1 MKRRDFITLLGGAA
15 VTWPL
20 AARAQQ
26 GERVRRL
33 GALMS
38 GAETDP
44 EMQAR
49 LASFRQGLGRF
60 GWTDERNIHVD
71 YRFAAANMDRAQE
84 LARELIALKP
94 DVLVAWATGPAVALQ
109 QQNRSIP
116 TVFIGAEDPTGAG
129 LITSLVHPGG
139 NLTGTILYEES
150 IVGKWLAMLKEIAP
164 RLERAAV
171 LHNPKST
178 TGIYVQAAKAI
189 APSLRIELVLSF
201 VESSTDIERAIDS
214 FAVVPNGGLLV
225 LPDLTTAL
233 NRDLIISLAA
243 KHQLPAV
250 YQARFWVAAGGLMSY
265 GADRVVASR
274 QAAYYVDRLL
284 RGAAPADLPVE
295 GPTRFET
302 TLNLKTAKALGL
314 SVPPGLLIA
323 ADEVIE

>member
-1 MKRRDFITLLGGAA
+1 M
-15 VTWPL
+15 
-20 AARAQQ
+20 
-26 GERVRRL
+26 
-33 GALMS
+33 
-38 GAETDP
+38 
-44 EMQAR
+44 
-49 LASFRQGLGRF
+49 LASHGPGVRVNALG
-60 GWTDERNIHVD
+60 VP
-71 YRFAAANMDRAQE
+71 
-84 LARELIALKP
+84 L
-94 DVLVAWATGPAVALQ
+94 AWATGPAVALQ

-116 TVFIGAEDPTGAG
+116 TVFIGAEDPIGAG

-189 APSLRIELVLSF
+189 APSLRMELVLSF

-265 GADRVVASR
+265 GADR
-274 QAAYYVDRLL
+274 
-284 RGAAPADLPVE
+284 LP
-295 GPTRFET
+295 PR
-302 TLNLKTAKALGL
+302 
-314 SVPPGLLIA
+314 
-323 ADEVIE
+323 